1 MRGSAVPILPRPGE
15 NRKPTPR
22 PAPRVQ
28 TDAHPTDE
36 PARSRR
42 RRSRAGDEP
51 FIARV
56 VNDWW
61 TRLLEAVIEGS
72 LSEQEERYASHLG
85 RRDYVWNTLGTSS
98 WGLTFPALTVVATQL
113 AGVEEA
119 GMFSM
124 AFIVG
129 TLLMIAVYYGV
140 RTFQVSDLDEA
151 CSFASYQAHR
161 AAIALIA
168 AVAGVLYVAVRGY
181 DAQMAIICAGVFIY
195 KIVDGIADVYEGRLQ
210 QADKLYLAGISQTV
224 RSVGAV
230 AAFALA
236 LLVTRSLAVASVVM
250 AVAAVAS
257 LGLLTAPL
265 ALLETDKS
273 RPVAAS
279 EVGLIFR
286 QCFPLFCAL
295 FLFNLIE
302 SVPKFVME
310 GALAYENQLYFNAL
324 YFPAQG
330 ILLTVGALYKPQL
343 LRLASIW
350 ANPRKRR
357 RFNLIIVAVMA
368 VIAAITAVMALVM
381 HAVGL
386 PLMSILY
393 GVDFG
398 RFALLSF
405 LMIVAGG
412 ITAGIDFLYAVIA
425 ILRRQDGVIRLYLI
439 ATAAALVLS
448 LVLVNLLGLAGAVWS
463 YLATMVVLFV
473 LIALEYGRIQRAIA
487 RERSPFRDR

>member
-1 MRGSAVPILPRPGE
+1 M
-15 NRKPTPR
+15 
-22 PAPRVQ
+22 
-28 TDAHPTDE
+28 
-36 PARSRR
+36 
-42 RRSRAGDEP
+42 
-51 FIARV
+51 
-56 VNDWW
+56 
-61 TRLLEAVIEGS
+61 
-72 LSEQEERYASHLG
+72 
-85 RRDYVWNTLGTSS
+85 
-98 WGLTFPALTVVATQL
+98 
-113 AGVEEA
+113 
-119 GMFSM
+119 
-124 AFIVG
+124 
-129 TLLMIAVYYGV
+129 
-140 RTFQVSDLDEA
+140 
-151 CSFASYQAHR
+151 
-161 AAIALIA
+161 
-168 AVAGVLYVAVRGY
+168 LYVAVRGY

-393 GVDFG
+393 GVDFS

-463 YLATMVVLFV
+463 YLATMAVLFV

-487 RERSPFRDR
+487 RERNPFRDR

>member
-1 MRGSAVPILPRPGE
+1 MLPAVLRALPLQPHRERPE
-15 NRKPTPR
+15 
-22 PAPRVQ
+22 V
-28 TDAHPTDE
+28 
-36 PARSRR
+36 
-42 RRSRAGDEP
+42 
-51 FIARV
+51 
-56 VNDWW
+56 
-61 TRLLEAVIEGS
+61 
-72 LSEQEERYASHLG
+72 
-85 RRDYVWNTLGTSS
+85 RDG
-98 WGLTFPALTVVATQL
+98 
-113 AGVEEA
+113 
-119 GMFSM
+119 
-124 AFIVG
+124 
-129 TLLMIAVYYGV
+129 
-140 RTFQVSDLDEA
+140 
-151 CSFASYQAHR
+151 
-161 AAIALIA
+161 
-168 AVAGVLYVAVRGY
+168 
-181 DAQMAIICAGVFIY
+181 
-195 KIVDGIADVYEGRLQ
+195 
-210 QADKLYLAGISQTV
+210 
-224 RSVGAV
+224 
-230 AAFALA
+230 
-236 LLVTRSLAVASVVM
+236 
-250 AVAAVAS
+250 
-257 LGLLTAPL
+257 
-265 ALLETDKS
+265 
-273 RPVAAS
+273 
-279 EVGLIFR
+279 
-286 QCFPLFCAL
+286 
-295 FLFNLIE
+295 
-302 SVPKFVME
+302 

-393 GVDFG
+393 GVDFS

-463 YLATMVVLFV
+463 YLATMAVLFV

-487 RERSPFRDR
+487 RERNPFRDR